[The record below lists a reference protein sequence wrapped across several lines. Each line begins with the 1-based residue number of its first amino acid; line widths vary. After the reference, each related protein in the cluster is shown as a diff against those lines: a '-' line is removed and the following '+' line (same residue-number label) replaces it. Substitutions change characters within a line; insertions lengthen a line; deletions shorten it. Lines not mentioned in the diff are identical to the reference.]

1 MNKKYLLWLS
11 MFVCIALIG
20 LISIQV
26 YWIKSA
32 LEIKEHHFDFA
43 VNEALKG
50 VVARMEK
57 KSTAD
62 KITRKFA
69 LRKQG
74 VSWLAPYTK
83 DAKSKGADFK
93 KYDTHIYEELQLDS
107 GEATL
112 KKTKQ
117 NSFTSDSLLS
127 DELTSEL
134 TRKIKSGLTLGNKDS
149 TELIHDWMN
158 HKSEVVNNVFDEF
171 VSVNIYNNYDE
182 KVDTVILDS
191 ILATELKE
199 KNIHASYLYG
209 VLKNKGNYF
218 SKGVLEKDK
227 NNILQSK
234 FQVNL
239 APDNMFIPAKYLSI
253 YFPNQKNYIIS
264 NLWFLFVGSGLLV
277 LTLILAF
284 YYTISTIFKQK
295 KLSVIKNDFISNMT
309 HEFKTPIS
317 TISLACEVLNDT
329 GFEKTKD
336 QTQNYI
342 RVISEENKR
351 LSLLVENVLQIS
363 ILEKGEFKL
372 KIQTVDLH
380 QLIEQAIAN
389 TKLQLEK
396 RGGEIFTDLQAQ
408 TPEMEGDRVHLS
420 NILFN
425 LIDNALKYTTEKPI
439 IIIRTANEKD
449 GVHLSIQDNGIG
461 ISKENQLKIFEPLF
475 RVSTGNV
482 HNVKGFGLGLNYVK
496 AVIEK
501 HGGTIHVESSIGK
514 GSKFNIIIPKYKNPK

>member
-295 KLSVIKNDFISNMT
+295 KLSVIKNDFISNM
-309 HEFKTPIS
+309 
-317 TISLACEVLNDT
+317 
-329 GFEKTKD
+329 
-336 QTQNYI
+336 
-342 RVISEENKR
+342 
-351 LSLLVENVLQIS
+351 
-363 ILEKGEFKL
+363 
-372 KIQTVDLH
+372 
-380 QLIEQAIAN
+380 
-389 TKLQLEK
+389 
-396 RGGEIFTDLQAQ
+396 
-408 TPEMEGDRVHLS
+408 
-420 NILFN
+420 
-425 LIDNALKYTTEKPI
+425 
-439 IIIRTANEKD
+439 
-449 GVHLSIQDNGIG
+449 
-461 ISKENQLKIFEPLF
+461 
-475 RVSTGNV
+475 
-482 HNVKGFGLGLNYVK
+482 
-496 AVIEK
+496 
-501 HGGTIHVESSIGK
+501 
-514 GSKFNIIIPKYKNPK
+514 